1 MQQMLRT
8 SEEVKIY
15 HKDEEVRMVG
25 KISTALALALVLA
38 SAGIASARPAFN
50 ASSER
55 VFGPSVERY
64 DGVTYPHDDERFC
77 YMPSSPCDN
86 NHRVTN

>member
-1 MQQMLRT
+1 
-8 SEEVKIY
+8 
-15 HKDEEVRMVG
+15 MVG

-55 VFGPSVERY
+55 VLGLASN
-64 DGVTYPHDDERFC
+64 VT
-77 YMPSSPCDN
+77 
-86 NHRVTN
+86 TG